1 MPGAYNAEELQS
13 RFDAIVR
20 RFDWI
25 EEYLVSLGQAVGRPY
40 QTYTDSLNI
49 PAEVV
54 ALVRAG
60 KRLQAVQRYRQLTG
74 GSVEQA
80 VQLLAGL

>member
-74 GSVEQA
+74 GGVEQA